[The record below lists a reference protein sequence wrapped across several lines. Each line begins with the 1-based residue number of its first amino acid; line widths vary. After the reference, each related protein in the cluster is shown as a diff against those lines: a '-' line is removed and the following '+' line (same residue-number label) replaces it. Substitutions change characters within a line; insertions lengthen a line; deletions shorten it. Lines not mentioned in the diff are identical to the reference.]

1 MGNQM
6 FGNGMRVTGNGN
18 ANNETPPPIPSKP
31 SDIHNLSGKLRQD
44 ALETRHQ
51 ELLTRQKQ
59 LQEQYERLQH
69 MAQQKKGEKVTGQ
82 APSPLASAAVPNI
95 STAKTVPSPV
105 ITNEPLSGAPAN
117 NSLVSQPLLTASL
130 GSSSASSSLS
140 SSSSSSLSR
149 KGGDK
154 LIGINVNNQLPENT
168 TRTTIVNTTL
178 ANEKQKLANE
188 KNDMLMKRANS
199 SATSS
204 SSHPNSVKITSDNDR
219 GGCNLGS
226 SGNETEESS
235 NPEEDSSETTSTYS
249 KLTGAVT
256 AKKLDSS
263 NASNKQT
270 PSNQNI
276 KVDM

>member
-1 MGNQM
+1 M
-6 FGNGMRVTGNGN
+6 FGNGMRVAGNGN

-82 APSPLASAAVPNI
+82 VSSPLVSAAVPNI

-117 NSLVSQPLLTASL
+117 NSLVSQPLLTTSL

-168 TRTTIVNTTL
+168 TRTMIVNTT
-178 ANEKQKLANE
+178 LANE
-188 KNDMLMKRANS
+188 KNDMLMKRANA
-199 SATSS
+199 SAPSS

-263 NASNKQT
+263 TASNKQT
-270 PSNQNI
+270 TSNQNI
-276 KVDM
+276 KVNM